1 MPTLVPPPG
10 ALFQSL
16 VVAVLVFFD
25 DPLQADVS
33 ADLKA
38 EMVTLKEEQQ
48 PRDTAVAV
56 PG

>member
-33 ADLKA
+33 ADLKT